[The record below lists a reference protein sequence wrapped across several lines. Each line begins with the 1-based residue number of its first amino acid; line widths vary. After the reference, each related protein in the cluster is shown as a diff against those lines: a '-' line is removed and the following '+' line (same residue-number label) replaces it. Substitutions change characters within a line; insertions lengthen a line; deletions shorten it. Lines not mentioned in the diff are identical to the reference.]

1 MSKIICPTGY
11 FERPD
16 AVANKRYMEKILK
29 EHEEF
34 PDRTSE
40 GLDDMKRRFQRNE
53 TMFNPED
60 IYFYAKLASQSGQLC
75 LA

>member
-11 FERPD
+11 LERPD
-16 AVANKRYMEKILK
+16 AVANKRYIEKILK

-53 TMFNPED
+53 
-60 IYFYAKLASQSGQLC
+60 
-75 LA
+75 